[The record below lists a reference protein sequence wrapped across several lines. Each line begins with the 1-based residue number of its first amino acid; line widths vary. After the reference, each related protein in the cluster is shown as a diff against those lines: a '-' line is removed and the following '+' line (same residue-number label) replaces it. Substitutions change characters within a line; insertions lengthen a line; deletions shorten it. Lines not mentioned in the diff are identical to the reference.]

1 MKLLCPL
8 LGALAVSAST
18 QLERDLPLE
27 EESNLRQLRSLCPCA
42 DQALEQMAVEM
53 YTYQDRQRTN
63 PGETSVDSLVKSI
76 KDIAY
81 ECTRRPECRC
91 PDGYFKTKDGT
102 ECLKFADVPADCTEA
117 ERACSDDFNSRLAIA
132 RDHARL
138 TKIADIM
145 KEHGDPEDYYWIGL
159 SYNRTMSGVPI
170 WTWVDGATASS
181 AIQSDL
187 NLDLKKAALSDTR
200 MLDIEQGVPYPVERV
215 AISAK
220 HHGKVWKH
228 ESCRASGAD
237 GPPKHKYICEFMMF
251 KVKINA
257 ETKTGQHV
265 GKVGEF

>member
-1 MKLLCPL
+1 MKLLVPL
-8 LGALAVSAST
+8 VGAFAVSATT
-18 QLERDLPLE
+18 QLERNLPLE
-27 EESNLRQLRSLCPCA
+27 EESNLRRLRSLCPCA
-42 DQALEQMAVEM
+42 DQALETMALEM
-53 YTYQDRQRTN
+53 YSYQDKQRTN
-63 PGETSVDSLVKSI
+63 PGEVSVDSLVTSI

-91 PDGYFKTKDGT
+91 PEGYFKTTDGT
-102 ECLKFADVPADCTEA
+102 ECLKFSDEAADCTEA

-145 KEHGDPEDYYWIGL
+145 QEHGSQDDFYWIGL
-159 SYNRTMSGVPI
+159 SYNRTVQGLPV
-170 WTWVDGATASS
+170 WTWVDGTTAANS
-181 AIQSDL
+181 IQSDL
-187 NLDLKKAALSDTR
+187 NLDIKKAGMADTR

-215 AISAK
+215 AISRK

-228 ESCRASGAD
+228 ESCKASGSA

-257 ETKTGQHV
+257 ETKSGEHV

>member
-8 LGALAVSAST
+8 FGALAVSATT
-18 QLERDLPLE
+18 QLGRDLPLE
-27 EESNLRQLRSLCPCA
+27 EESNLRRLRSLCPCA
-42 DQALEQMAVEM
+42 DQALESMALEM
-53 YTYQDRQRTN
+53 YSYQDKQRTN
-63 PGETSVDSLVKSI
+63 PGQVSVDQLVKTI

-91 PDGYFKTKDGT
+91 PEGYFKTRDGT
-102 ECLKFADVPADCTEA
+102 ECLKFSEVPADCTEA

-145 KEHGDPEDYYWIGL
+145 QEHGGPDDYYWIGL
-159 SYNRTMSGVPI
+159 SYNRTMQGVPV
-170 WTWVDGATASS
+170 WTWVDGTTATN

-187 NLDLKKAALSDTR
+187 NMDLKKAGLGDTR

-215 AISAK
+215 AISSK

-228 ESCRASGAD
+228 ESCRASGPS

-257 ETKTGQHV
+257 ETKSGQHV